1 MRRQGRVSAGAHL
14 GRAARE
20 VCDDTGE
27 HALARSF
34 AACEQTAIAD
44 AVAQVDNAKLTA
56 VYDRHFPNR
65 PLSEAV
71 SLRLLP
77 AIVVIAG

>member
-1 MRRQGRVSAGAHL
+1 
-14 GRAARE
+14 
-20 VCDDTGE
+20 VCGDTGKQSITSQLVE
-27 HALARSF
+27 
-34 AACEQTAIAD
+34 CEQTAIAD

-56 VYDRHFPNR
+56 VYSRHFPDR